1 MMFSGPN
8 QVQKSTLIKL
18 ISCAKCCMKWTQICL
33 CTPTITS
40 WANKMICETLFTN
53 QMHTKQ
59 SELYTRA
66 QVMYSYIL
74 YPDIQ
79 ICILP
84 TSISEGSLLAIYN
97 IVDLLSCGKLAS
109 SVSLLFLLYF
119 ALEEEEYWSHWSHHR
134 TGHSSE
140 FKRYPPEI
148 IIILVCTGF

>member
-1 MMFSGPN
+1 
-8 QVQKSTLIKL
+8 
-18 ISCAKCCMKWTQICL
+18 
-33 CTPTITS
+33 
-40 WANKMICETLFTN
+40 
-53 QMHTKQ
+53 MHTKQ

-119 ALEEEEYWSHWSHHR
+119 ALEEEDYWSHWSHHR
-134 TGHSSE
+134 TGHSSVYE
-140 FKRYPPEI
+140 RYPPENDNYLGMYRFLKKKAKCPFFLFGLRVLY
-148 IIILVCTGF
+148 ILFHFNSLWTTQIF